1 MAKRQRR
8 SFSDK
13 FKRDLIAQI
22 TGGARVTDL
31 AKKHKIQASQISMWK
46 RKYGAGKAS
55 APAKRGRPAGSTK
68 KAAAKAPVAAAA
80 PARSSN
86 SNNRIADLERMIG
99 QLTIE
104 NARLKGEL

>member
-1 MAKRQRR
+1 MAKRRERR

-22 TGGARVTDL
+22 EDGTARVTDL

-46 RKYGAGKAS
+46 SKYGSGSSKAS
-55 APAKRGRPAGSTK
+55 GGKKRGRPAGSTNRT
-68 KAAAKAPVAAAA
+68 AAA
-80 PARSSN
+80 PAAAKG
-86 SNNRIADLERMIG
+86 NNNARIAELERMIG

>member
-46 RKYGAGKAS
+46 KPTPTSQESAAS
-55 APAKRGRPAGSTK
+55 RD
-68 KAAAKAPVAAAA
+68 V
-80 PARSSN
+80 
-86 SNNRIADLERMIG
+86 
-99 QLTIE
+99 Q
-104 NARLKGEL
+104 